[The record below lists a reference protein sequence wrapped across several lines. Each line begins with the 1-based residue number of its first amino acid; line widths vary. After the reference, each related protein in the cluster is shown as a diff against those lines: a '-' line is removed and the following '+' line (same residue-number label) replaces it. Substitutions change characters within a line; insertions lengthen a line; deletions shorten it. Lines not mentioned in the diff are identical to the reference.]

1 MKNLGL
7 SSYNKGK
14 SYERDLRA
22 GYKRHF
28 GPSSQFTLGCSISG
42 RYKQHFDGGQT
53 PPSDRSPFLDEN
65 QETEL
70 ESLNTPHDHTLSK
83 SNRNY
88 ICPEKN
94 NMVNNSK
101 KV

>member
-14 SYERDLRA
+14 SCERDLRA
-22 GYKRHF
+22 GYRRHC
-28 GPSSQFTLGCSISG
+28 GPPSQFILGCSISG
-42 RYKQHFDGGQT
+42 LYKQHFDGGQT
-53 PPSDRSPFLDEN
+53 PPSDGSPFLDEN

-70 ESLNTPHDHTLSK
+70 ESLNMPHDQTLTK

-94 NMVNNSK
+94 DMVNHSK